1 MYDLMAPK
9 LFGLKYKKLFYS
21 IIVALA
27 IGMGLKGLEYTID
40 ISDKMLLFMNMAFS
54 GAIMLQYMTSLDNGK
69 YLRDVFAMPFDRK
82 DFILGYAASMGLYVI
97 GTKTSVILAV
107 FYAFSDLTVMDIV
120 MLAVESVAI
129 CLGSMVVYACTKQ
142 RFYISTLVLIVMVAS
157 CFVITSGI
165 AAIVFY
171 AVVAALFETVLL
183 TLDPYC
189 FMVID
194 KSGLNTKSEVS
205 GSASGGSN
213 LMVSK
218 YILRYLMSNK
228 SNLLNIV
235 LMLGFASVLV
245 FTMKDAGVSG
255 TMYIGLAMIT
265 VNTPLQIIVSASRDL
280 RKKLKSMP
288 NEVKGFYIPYA
299 TTLFVIYLVSYALFL
314 VIMFVLKM
322 EIPPLAIPAAI
333 VFALEASAGT
343 SFMEYKYPLTKW
355 SVETDLWHHPRKYIV
370 PAVLI
375 LEAGLLML

>member
-1 MYDLMAPK
+1 
-9 LFGLKYKKLFYS
+9 
-21 IIVALA
+21 
-27 IGMGLKGLEYTID
+27 
-40 ISDKMLLFMNMAFS
+40 
-54 GAIMLQYMTSLDNGK
+54 
-69 YLRDVFAMPFDRK
+69 
-82 DFILGYAASMGLYVI
+82 
-97 GTKTSVILAV
+97 
-107 FYAFSDLTVMDIV
+107 
-120 MLAVESVAI
+120 
-129 CLGSMVVYACTKQ
+129 
-142 RFYISTLVLIVMVAS
+142 
-157 CFVITSGI
+157 
-165 AAIVFY
+165 
-171 AVVAALFETVLL
+171 
-183 TLDPYC
+183 
-189 FMVID
+189 
-194 KSGLNTKSEVS
+194 
-205 GSASGGSN
+205 
-213 LMVSK
+213 MVSK

-228 SNLLNIV
+228 SNLFNIV

-299 TTLFVIYLVSYALFL
+299 ATLFVIYLVSYALFL

-355 SVETDLWHHPRKYIV
+355 SVETDLWHHPRKYII